1 MDIAVSVVVPTHNGS
16 RGLLRG
22 LESLRRQ
29 SLRRERFEVLYVD
42 DGSTDGTAELLDA
55 ETAGDPNVE
64 VVRIDGSGWPGRP
77 RNVGVRKARGRYV
90 LFMDDDDRLGPE
102 ALQRLYRRAERDRA
116 DIVVGRMAGVGRN
129 APREIF
135 QRPMSG
141 GSLRSRAQL
150 LSTLTVHKLFR
161 REFLLDNG
169 LAFPEGRVR
178 LEDHMFM
185 LRAYLAT
192 ERVSVLHD
200 HTCYFWVRDGK
211 SNNISYARKEPG
223 EFLGSIERIFD
234 IIDEQ
239 VEPGPFRDR
248 LIAHWLRSKLLGL
261 FQGRSFLRQDDD
273 RVALMHRLAG
283 DLVRRRVTASA
294 AARLNPFARLRLAAL
309 TGGGPDALRRV
320 AEFEEDVAH
329 RTRITGFRWRG
340 SELAVDVETGLE
352 RVSSGAPLEF
362 VREGGSVYWDLPAD
376 LAAVPEI
383 KRAAEI
389 GDAPPAAAW
398 RAYASRPDDPAVVRL
413 PLDYKVCEEPAEA
426 PGRFRLRLSGSLRI
440 DAETADH
447 GRPLAGTWR
456 FDTRVVLGGV
466 SSGHTLGPER
476 ASGAERT
483 RVPAFVGPR
492 DRARFANPYWN
503 SDGVLVFST
512 TGSRRPLRRA
522 LRTGRPV
529 GVARTAAGLR
539 LDIPLAVQ
547 AAIPGELTLTLA
559 REGREPIS
567 APARVTAQ
575 PCPAGHGSLP
585 TAILSATLP
594 VPSARGA
601 LHVGVGEGDEYTELG
616 IDLYWTPAG
625 WRIGRP
631 AGGLAR
637 RCARAGTRG
646 VRRLAGRLSE
656 PLRRVPAFAGQEPPS
671 EQGSEQG
678 SEEPTGDGA
687 AVPRSGRAIAPSAL
701 PRRGGAPSEEV
712 PAGHGAKR

>member
-1 MDIAVSVVVPTHNGS
+1 MDIAVSVVVPTHNGAQ
-16 RGLLRG
+16 GLMRG

-29 SLRRERFEVLYVD
+29 SLHRDRFEVLYVD

-55 ETAGDPNVE
+55 ETADDSHVK
-64 VVRIDGSGWPGRP
+64 VVRIDNSGWPGRP
-77 RNVGVRKARGRYV
+77 RNIGVREARGRYV

-102 ALQRLYRRAERDRA
+102 ALERLYRRAERDRA
-116 DIVVGRMAGVGRN
+116 DIVVGRMAGVGRT

-141 GSLRSRAQL
+141 GSLRTRAQL

-211 SNNISYARKEPG
+211 SNNISYSRKDPG

-261 FQGRSFLRQDDD
+261 FQGRSFLRQDED
-273 RVALMHRLAG
+273 RTALMHRLAG
-283 DLVRRRVTASA
+283 DLVRRRVNASA
-294 AARLNPFARLRLAAL
+294 AARLNEFARLRLAAL
-309 TGGGPDALRRV
+309 TAGGPEELRRV

-329 RTRITGFRWRG
+329 RTRITGFRWHG
-340 SELAVDVETGLE
+340 SELAVDVETALE
-352 RVSSGAPLEF
+352 RVSTGAPLEF
-362 VREGGSVYWDLPAD
+362 VRDGGSVYWDLPAE
-376 LAAVPEI
+376 LAAIPEI

-389 GDAPPAAAW
+389 GEGPPAAAW
-398 RAYASRPDDPAVVRL
+398 RAYASRPEDPAVIRL
-413 PLDYKVCEEPAEA
+413 PLDYEVREEPAET
-426 PGRFRLRLSGSLRI
+426 PGRFRLRLSGSMRV

-466 SSGHTLGPER
+466 GSGYALGPDR
-476 ASGAERT
+476 APGAERT
-483 RVPAFVGPR
+483 RTPAFVGPR

-503 SDGVLVFST
+503 AHGLLTLST
-512 TGSRRPLRRA
+512 TGTRRPLRRA
-522 LRTGRPV
+522 LRTGRPAR
-529 GVARTAAGLR
+529 VARTAAGLR
-539 LDIPLAVQ
+539 LDVPLAVQ
-547 AAIPGELTLTLA
+547 AAVPGELTLTLA

-575 PCPAGHGSLP
+575 PLPAGHGSLP
-585 TAILSATLP
+585 TAVLSATLP
-594 VPSARGA
+594 VPSGRGA
-601 LHVGVGEGDEYTELG
+601 LRIGVGEGDEYTELG

-637 RCARAGTRG
+637 RCARAGTR
-646 VRRLAGRLSE
+646 RARHLAGRLSE
-656 PLRRVPAFAGQEPPS
+656 SLRRAAARTGKEPHPPRREQERVGGETPVPLS
-671 EQGSEQG
+671 
-678 SEEPTGDGA
+678 
-687 AVPRSGRAIAPSAL
+687 SGKIAPQAL
-701 PRRGGAPSEEV
+701 PRRADASPAEV
-712 PAGHGAKR
+712 PAGHGAER